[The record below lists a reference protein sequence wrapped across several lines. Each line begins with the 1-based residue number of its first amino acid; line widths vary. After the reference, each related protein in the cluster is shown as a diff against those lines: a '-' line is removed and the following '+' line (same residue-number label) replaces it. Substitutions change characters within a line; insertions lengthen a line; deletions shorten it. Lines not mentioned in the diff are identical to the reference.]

1 MTVTTL
7 ATPPSAPGSLTTP
20 AGARSVLKFLDEL
33 RHWRDDLKTAL
44 GSLDRRAQVS
54 SAPDTFTG
62 DLTLALSLSE
72 SIDRRTEELIRVWD
86 SGRVTE
92 KELARIAQLTWGRLP
107 DPLGNPSAF
116 SLSEATTLAAALEAR
131 LVARLDA
138 DTIAGSG
145 AADCIGPL
153 RETLARCHDLAATL
167 SRHSGETE
175 ALTHQL
181 EAALGGNA
189 GPAAL
194 GKEVARIA
202 DAAETLERDLIK
214 ETSLRASVGRESAS
228 LAARIAELAA
238 IETQVRTTAE
248 KCRDKI
254 ASPPRLAV
262 PDVAALGPV
271 PPIPYGPDA
280 PGAWKATQAA
290 LTAYRERLE
299 RAAAALA
306 EADRRFTAPLTER
319 AELRGLAEAY
329 QAKAAAAGL
338 AEDPVLG
345 ERFAA
350 LRSLL
355 WRAPCDLAAA
365 RPLVA
370 EYGRAVQVAVG
381 AITAPPEP
389 PVPAIESSV
398 PAPETPM
405 PRAPAPDIA
414 AASEESQ

>member
-1 MTVTTL
+1 MTATTL
-7 ATPPSAPGSLTTP
+7 ATPPTAPGSLTAP
-20 AGARSVLKFLDEL
+20 AGTRSVLKFLDEL
-33 RHWRDDLKTAL
+33 RRWRDDLKTAL

-54 SAPDTFTG
+54 SAPDTFTS
-62 DLTLALSLSE
+62 DLTLAMSLWE
-72 SIDRRTEELIRVWD
+72 SIDRRTEELIQVWD

-92 KELARIAQLTWGRLP
+92 KELERIAQLMWGRLP

-131 LVARLDA
+131 LAARLDA

-145 AADCIGPL
+145 AADRIGPL
-153 RETLARCHDLAATL
+153 RESLARCHDLAATL
-167 SRHSGETE
+167 ARRSGEAETL
-175 ALTHQL
+175 ADQL
-181 EAALGGNA
+181 EAALGRGA

-194 GKEVARIA
+194 GREVARIA
-202 DAAETLERDLIK
+202 DAAEILERDLIK

-228 LAARIAELAA
+228 LAARISDLAA
-238 IETQVRTTAE
+238 IETQVRATAD

-254 ASPPRLAV
+254 AAPPRLAV

-271 PPIPYGPDA
+271 PPIPDGPDA
-280 PGAWKATQAA
+280 PGTWKARQAA
-290 LTAYRERLE
+290 LTDYRERLE

-306 EADRRFTAPLTER
+306 EAGRRFSAPLTER

-329 QAKAAAAGL
+329 QAKAASAGL
-338 AEDPVLG
+338 AEDPALG

-350 LRSLL
+350 LRALL

-381 AITAPPEP
+381 AIAAAPEP
-389 PVPAIESSV
+389 PMPGNESSFPP
-398 PAPETPM
+398 PARPM
-405 PRAPAPDIA
+405 RRAPAPDTA

>member
-145 AADCIGPL
+145 AADRIGPL

-167 SRHSGETE
+167 ARHSGETE

-254 ASPPRLAV
+254 ATPPRLAV

-338 AEDPVLG
+338 AEDPALG

-381 AITAPPEP
+381 GIAAPPEP

-398 PAPETPM
+398 PAPEMPM